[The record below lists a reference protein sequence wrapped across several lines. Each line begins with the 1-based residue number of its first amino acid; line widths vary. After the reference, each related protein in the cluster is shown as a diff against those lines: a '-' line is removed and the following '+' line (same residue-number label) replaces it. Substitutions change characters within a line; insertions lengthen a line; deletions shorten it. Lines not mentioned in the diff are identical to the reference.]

1 MTISDRNFD
10 KSLIRGRQF
19 ARKFHTPRDS
29 HPAKPVRYGSS
40 LTHDRRPAA
49 IRSRPLSIQVARPR
63 RLMNSLLIERA
74 NKHLTQRQLA
84 EAVGISP
91 NALSAIECGKSVPSV
106 GTALVLAEV
115 LEVSVHDIFYLD
127 TLRDVEPSNRWR

>member
-1 MTISDRNFD
+1 MVISEHSFD
-10 KSLIRGRQF
+10 KSLVRGRQF
-19 ARKFHTPRDS
+19 ARKFHTSKNS
-29 HPAKPVRYGSS
+29 HPARPMRYGSS
-40 LTHDRRPAA
+40 LTYDRRPAA
-49 IRSRPLSIQVARPR
+49 IRSRPLSIRVARPR

-74 NKHLTQRQLA
+74 NKHLTQRKLA

-115 LEVSVHDIFYLD
+115 LEVSVHNIFYLD
-127 TLRDVEPSNRWR
+127 TMRDVENAGRWR